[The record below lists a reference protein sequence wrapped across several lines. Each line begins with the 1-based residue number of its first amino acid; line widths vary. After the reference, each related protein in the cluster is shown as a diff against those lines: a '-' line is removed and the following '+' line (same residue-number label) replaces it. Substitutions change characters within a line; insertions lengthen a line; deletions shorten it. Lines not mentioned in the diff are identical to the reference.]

1 MRKQTTFNFE
11 NTYAKL
17 PETFYQ
23 QINPSPVKN
32 PKLIEINEELLDYFK
47 IDSEFIKSKEG
58 VSVLSGNKIV
68 EGSKPIAMAYAGH
81 QFGNFVHQLGDGR
94 AVLLGE
100 IISKDGLRFD
110 LQLKGSENSFL

>member
-58 VSVLSGNKIV
+58 VSVLSGNKI
-68 EGSKPIAMAYAGH
+68 S
-81 QFGNFVHQLGDGR
+81 
-94 AVLLGE
+94 
-100 IISKDGLRFD
+100 
-110 LQLKGSENSFL
+110 